1 VAQLGETVTAAA
13 PDPGPPDPV
22 LPGDAE
28 PARSPLERVALAGI
42 ALLLAAVFGGLGVA
56 AFLGGEVFLGVM
68 GGIGAL
74 MTVWAAASNL
84 RRG

>member
-1 VAQLGETVTAAA
+1 VNDQPIDA
-13 PDPGPPDPV
+13 PPP
-22 LPGDAE
+22 
-28 PARSPLERVALAGI
+28 RTRLERVALAGI
-42 ALLLAAVFGGLGVA
+42 ALLVAAVFGGLGVA
-56 AFLGGEVFLGVM
+56 ALAGGEVFLGVM

>member
-1 VAQLGETVTAAA
+1 MTND
-13 PDPGPPDPV
+13 PDDAHGPPPRT
-22 LPGDAE
+22 L
-28 PARSPLERVALAGI
+28 LERLALAGI
-42 ALLLAAVFGGLGVA
+42 ALVVAALFGGIGVA
-56 AFLGGEVFLGVM
+56 ALAGGEVFLGVM

>member
-1 VAQLGETVTAAA
+1 MSDAPAD
-13 PDPGPPDPV
+13 PDPEAGPTPP
-22 LPGDAE
+22 
-28 PARSPLERVALAGI
+28 RTPLERVALAGI
-42 ALLLAAVFGGLGVA
+42 ALLVAALFGGIGVA
-56 AFLGGEVFLGVM
+56 AFAGGEVFLGVM

>member
-1 VAQLGETVTAAA
+1 MAHLVEPVTKEAENA
-13 PDPGPPDPV
+13 PGPPPRT
-22 LPGDAE
+22 L
-28 PARSPLERVALAGI
+28 LERLALAGI
-42 ALLLAAVFGGLGVA
+42 ALVVAALFGGIGVA
-56 AFLGGEVFLGVM
+56 ALAGGEVFLGVM

>member
-1 VAQLGETVTAAA
+1 MTDETG
-13 PDPGPPDPV
+13 DPGPPRT
-22 LPGDAE
+22 L
-28 PARSPLERVALAGI
+28 LERVALAGI
-42 ALLLAAVFGGLGVA
+42 ALLVAGLFGGLGLA
-56 AFLGGEVFLGVM
+56 AFAGGVVFLGVM

>member
-1 VAQLGETVTAAA
+1 MSDTPAD
-13 PDPGPPDPV
+13 PDPEAGP
-22 LPGDAE
+22 E
-28 PARSPLERVALAGI
+28 PPRTLLERVALAGI
-42 ALLLAAVFGGLGVA
+42 ALLVAALFGGIGVA
-56 AFLGGEVFLGVM
+56 ALAGGEVFLGVM

>member
-1 VAQLGETVTAAA
+1 VARVGQGLKEKAGDPDSA
-13 PDPGPPDPV
+13 P
-22 LPGDAE
+22 
-28 PARSPLERVALAGI
+28 RTMLERLALGAI
-42 ALLLAAVFGGLGVA
+42 ALLVAALFGGLGIA
-56 AFLGGEVFLGVM
+56 AFAGGEVFLGVM

>member
-1 VAQLGETVTAAA
+1 MSEPRRDADEDGDPA
-13 PDPGPPDPV
+13 P
-22 LPGDAE
+22 
-28 PARSPLERVALAGI
+28 RRTPLERIALAGI
-42 ALLLAAVFGGLGVA
+42 ALLVASVFGGLGVA
-56 AFLGGEVFLGVM
+56 AFAGGEVFLGVM

>member
-1 VAQLGETVTAAA
+1 MAQLGKRVNDGPSDA
-13 PDPGPPDPV
+13 PRPRA
-22 LPGDAE
+22 L
-28 PARSPLERVALAGI
+28 LERVALAGI
-42 ALLLAAVFGGLGVA
+42 ALFVAALFGGLGVA
-56 AFLGGEVFLGVM
+56 ALVGGEVFLGVM

>member
-1 VAQLGETVTAAA
+1 MADVVEPVTDEADDA
-13 PDPGPPDPV
+13 PPPPRT
-22 LPGDAE
+22 L
-28 PARSPLERVALAGI
+28 LERLALAGI
-42 ALLLAAVFGGLGVA
+42 ALVVAALFGGIGVA
-56 AFLGGEVFLGVM
+56 ALAGGEVFLGVM

>member
-1 VAQLGETVTAAA
+1 MNTDSPVGEPDAAS
-13 PDPGPPDPV
+13 PPRT
-22 LPGDAE
+22 L
-28 PARSPLERVALAGI
+28 LERVALAGI
-42 ALLLAAVFGGLGVA
+42 ALLVAALFGGIGVA
-56 AFLGGEVFLGVM
+56 ALAGGEVFLGVM

>member
-1 VAQLGETVTAAA
+1 VTGE
-13 PDPGPPDPV
+13 
-22 LPGDAE
+22 E
-28 PARSPLERVALAGI
+28 PAQPRTLLERLALAGI
-42 ALLLAAVFGGLGVA
+42 ALVVAAVFGGIGVA
-56 AFLGGEVFLGVM
+56 AFAGGEVFLGVM

>member
-1 VAQLGETVTAAA
+1 MTGDDAHGGDSRAGDAAA
-13 PDPGPPDPV
+13 SQPSTP
-22 LPGDAE
+22 
-28 PARSPLERVALAGI
+28 RPLIERVALAGI
-42 ALLLAAVFGGLGVA
+42 AVLVAGLFGGMGLAALA
-56 AFLGGEVFLGVM
+56 GGEVFLGVM

>member
-1 VAQLGETVTAAA
+1 VAQLEERVNDQPTESA
-13 PDPGPPDPV
+13 PPRT
-22 LPGDAE
+22 L
-28 PARSPLERVALAGI
+28 LERVALAGV
-42 ALLLAAVFGGLGVA
+42 ALLVAAVFGGLGVA
-56 AFLGGEVFLGVM
+56 ALAGGEVVLGVM

>member
-1 VAQLGETVTAAA
+1 VSDDPA
-13 PDPGPPDPV
+13 DPGPPRT
-22 LPGDAE
+22 L
-28 PARSPLERVALAGI
+28 LERAALAGI
-42 ALLLAAVFGGLGVA
+42 ALLVAALFGGLGVA
-56 AFLGGEVFLGVM
+56 ALAGGELFLGVM

>member
-1 VAQLGETVTAAA
+1 MAHLGERVTDQADAA
-13 PDPGPPDPV
+13 PPPPPRT
-22 LPGDAE
+22 L
-28 PARSPLERVALAGI
+28 LERLALAGI
-42 ALLLAAVFGGLGVA
+42 ALVVAALFGGIGVA
-56 AFLGGEVFLGVM
+56 ALAGGEVFLGVM

>member
-1 VAQLGETVTAAA
+1 MSDDPAD
-13 PDPGPPDPV
+13 PDPPRT
-22 LPGDAE
+22 L
-28 PARSPLERVALAGI
+28 LERAALAGI
-42 ALLLAAVFGGLGVA
+42 ALLVAAVFGGMGVA
-56 AFLGGEVFLGVM
+56 ALAGGEVFLGVM

>member
-1 VAQLGETVTAAA
+1 VT
-13 PDPGPPDPV
+13 
-22 LPGDAE
+22 E
-28 PARSPLERVALAGI
+28 PARGAASTPGEERQTPRPLIERIALAGI
-42 ALLLAAVFGGLGVA
+42 AILVACLFGGIGVA
-56 AFLGGEVFLGVM
+56 ALAGGEIFLGVM

>member
-1 VAQLGETVTAAA
+1 MND
-13 PDPGPPDPV
+13 DPRDTRPP
-22 LPGDAE
+22 
-28 PARSPLERVALAGI
+28 RTPLERLALAGI
-42 ALLLAAVFGGLGVA
+42 AVLVAALFGGIGAA
-56 AFLGGEVFLGVM
+56 AFAGGEVFLGVM